1 MAKNAQKLTVNPL
14 KKILT
19 TWWDKKKYMFKVR
32 LYLPFVREEKQEAY
46 IDKDEFIASPT
57 GLLMVFCLMAF
68 VFYCAANYV
77 VGIIVTFRDKLA
89 DTGYFTIEGG
99 IDTPNLDAMFH
110 FHPDFKMGYLIA
122 ALLLVIMSV
131 RMMTVIKDNFGK
143 IAKGQKDTGQF
154 TSNRDMFLQYRA
166 VPERTPVNEPLKKIS
181 GEGGVVVGRYNFP
194 DWQKKLIHTLF
205 RGKKELMDLVFID
218 DSPVNNLLVAG
229 TRGGKG
235 ESWIVPSIDIY
246 SRAAEQP
253 SLVLNDPKG
262 ELAAMMKETLEMR
275 GYEVLILN
283 MYQRDNSMSYNPLQ
297 LIIDAFKAGDFDTA
311 TNLCNTLTYTLY
323 HNPKSTDPIWE
334 DSSRSLCKAMI
345 LAICEKSLKEGT
357 PEKITMYTVARMLQ
371 DLGQSEGDE
380 PNQLDEYFKSL
391 PDGSPAKD
399 AYATSK
405 FSEGKSR
412 SSIFFSANSKLETFT
427 DSGTAKLTSQNSLK
441 LEEIAK
447 KVNADG
453 SAKKPIAIFMVIPDY
468 DPASHIVPSIFV
480 GQLYFTLAKYATSRP
495 SGKLERQVVFMLDEF
510 GSMPT
515 IDNMAGNMT
524 VCLGRNIRF
533 NLIIQALQQIKA
545 KYGDDESTIIG
556 NCGNQFLISTLD
568 KPTSEY
574 FSQSIGKHTIVIKVK
589 RDKRIDTREL
599 LTPTECRQM
608 EEGDLVL
615 LRSTKRR
622 SLNNRRIRPYPRYNH
637 GDTNR
642 MKYRHEYLSDLYNN
656 SKSINDVKTTCT
668 HSEVNPDSLAIKNFT
683 VLQALK
689 EEQRQAENLRLKQQ
703 QSAKTK
709 EKPNLFIALDEAILS
724 QTTEVVQDE
733 PTVYTTSS
741 AIESIGVV
749 LNEKFSD
756 KLVDKIMSYYRT
768 EFRIQA
774 TAADDILRIIDR
786 WTKEGFIKKPLNKD
800 DERYIVFRIQEIVRN
815 IMEEEVVM

>member
-1 MAKNAQKLTVNPL
+1 MTVIVKSLSTNPFKKLW
-14 KKILT
+14 I
-19 TWWDKKKYMFKVR
+19 TWWDKKKYMIKVR
-32 LYLPFVREEKQEAY
+32 LYLPFVREEKQETY
-46 IDKDEFIASPT
+46 IDKDEFIATTP
-57 GLLMVFCLMAF
+57 GLFMVFCFMAF

-77 VGIIVTFRDKLA
+77 AGILLAFRDKIA
-89 DTGYFTIEGG
+89 ATGHFTIEGG
-99 IDTPNLDAMFH
+99 METPKVDSMLQ
-110 FHPDFKMGYLIA
+110 FHPELKTVYMIA
-122 ALLLVIMSV
+122 ALMLLIVSI
-131 RMMTVIKDNFGK
+131 RMMTLIKENFGK
-143 IAKGQKDTGQF
+143 IAKGQKDTSQL
-154 TSNRDMFLQYRA
+154 TSNRAMFLQYRA
-166 VPERTPVNEPLKKIS
+166 VPERTPINEPLKKIS
-181 GEGGVVVGRYNFP
+181 GGGGVVVGRYNFP
-194 DWQKKLIHTLF
+194 EWQKKWVHILS
-205 RGKKELMDLVFID
+205 RGKKDLMDLVFID

-235 ESWIVPSIDIY
+235 ESWIVPTIDIY
-246 SRAAEQP
+246 SRATEQP

-275 GYEVLILN
+275 GFEVLILN
-283 MYQRDNSMSYNPLQ
+283 MYQRENSMSYNPLQ
-297 LIIDAFKAGDFDTA
+297 LIIDAYKSGDFDTA
-311 TNLCNTLTYTLY
+311 ANLCNTLTYTLY

-345 LAICEKSLKEGT
+345 LAICEKALKEGT

-412 SSIFFSANSKLETFT
+412 SSIFFSANSKLEIFT

-447 KVNADG
+447 KVNSDG
-453 SAKKPIAIFMVIPDY
+453 AEKKPIAIFMVIPDY

-495 SGKLERQVVFMLDEF
+495 SGKLDRLVVFMLDEF

-545 KYGDDESTIIG
+545 KYGEDESTIIG

-642 MKYRHEYLSDLYNN
+642 MKYRYEYLSDLYDN
-656 SKSINDVKTTCT
+656 SKSINDVKTICT
-668 HSEVNPDSLAIKNFT
+668 HSEVNPDSLTIKNFT
-683 VLQALK
+683 VLQAIR
-689 EEQRQAENLRLKQQ
+689 EEQRQAENARLKQKSLKREKK
-703 QSAKTK
+703 SA
-709 EKPNLFIALDEAILS
+709 PIIALDEAILR
-724 QTTEVVQDE
+724 QNPETVQDE

-741 AIESIGVV
+741 ALEAIGVI

-756 KLVDKIMSYYRT
+756 TLVDKVMSYYRT
-768 EFRIQA
+768 KYSIQP
-774 TAADDILRIIDR
+774 TAAEDILNIIDI
-786 WTKEGFIKKPLNKD
+786 WTKEGFIKKPLSKD
-800 DERYIVFRIQEIVRN
+800 DERYIVFRIREIVRN
-815 IMEEEVVM
+815 VMEEEVVM